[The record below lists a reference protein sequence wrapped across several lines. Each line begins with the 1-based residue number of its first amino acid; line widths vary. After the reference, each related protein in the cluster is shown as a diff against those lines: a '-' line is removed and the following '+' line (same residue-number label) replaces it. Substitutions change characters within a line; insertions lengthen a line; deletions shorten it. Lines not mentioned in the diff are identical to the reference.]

1 MKTQIKTETDDR
13 ERENRERQREREWRG
28 RGVVEII
35 SKKCRLQK
43 RNGIWSERVGGK
55 RESERKLMIRVE
67 REREKGIVKVE

>member
-13 ERENRERQREREWRG
+13 ERENRERQRERRG